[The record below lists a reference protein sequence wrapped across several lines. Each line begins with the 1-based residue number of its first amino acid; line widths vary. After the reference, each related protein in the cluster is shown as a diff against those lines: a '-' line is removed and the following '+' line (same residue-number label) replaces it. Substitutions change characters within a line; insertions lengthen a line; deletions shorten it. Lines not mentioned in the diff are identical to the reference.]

1 MGGTDGSLEPGVSDR
16 TFIRGNET
24 IDRLAADPLTQL
36 RHGTYAI
43 VLTCDR
49 PELLEQCLE
58 AIHPQVDLVFTID
71 NGAFHPRSV
80 PDGVF
85 VLPYPKK
92 PPNLSKMWNLGIDW
106 VTVTAGYAKQ
116 DTWDIAFL
124 CDDAIVHPTWFL
136 EVTTEMRAM
145 GAAAGST
152 HCATPVTSPILKM
165 APDHDIWNRMCPW
178 AFVLRGEAGI
188 RADEDLQWWWGDT
201 AVDFTARLA
210 GGMVLAPGAVVQNQ
224 KMGEY
229 TNIYAHLAEQAGRD
243 GETFA
248 AKWGRP
254 W

>member
-1 MGGTDGSLEPGVSDR
+1 M
-16 TFIRGNET
+16 N
-24 IDRLAADPLTQL
+24 
-36 RHGTYAI
+36 HGAYAI

-49 PELLEQCLE
+49 PELLRQCVA
-58 AIHPQVDLVFTID
+58 AIRPQVQTIIVID
-71 NGAFHPRSV
+71 NGERWHSFLEQADFHLRV
-80 PDGVF
+80 PT
-85 VLPYPKK
+85 K
-92 PPNLSKMWNLGIDW
+92 PPNLSKFWNLGIGS
-106 VTVTAGYAKQ
+106 VIYQAQ
-116 DTWDIAFL
+116 RRHLDTWDIAFL
-124 CDDAIVHPTWFL
+124 CDDAIVHPTWL
-136 EVTTEMRAM
+136 QEVTGPMRAM

-152 HCATPVTSPILKM
+152 HSAVSINAPILKTT
-165 APDHDIWNRMCPW
+165 PDHDIWNRMCPW

-201 AVDFTARLA
+201 HMDFTARQA

-248 AKWGRP
+248 AKWGGRP

>member
-1 MGGTDGSLEPGVSDR
+1 M
-16 TFIRGNET
+16 N
-24 IDRLAADPLTQL
+24 
-36 RHGTYAI
+36 HGTYAI

-49 PELLEQCLE
+49 PELLKQCLE
-58 AIHPQVDLVFTID
+58 AIKPQVDMVVIID
-71 NGAFHPRSV
+71 NGSHVTLPSTKYRDFVKYSV
-80 PDGVF
+80 PD
-85 VLPYPKK
+85 K
-92 PPNLSKMWNLGIDW
+92 PPNLSKFWNLGIGS
-106 VTVTAGYAKQ
+106 VIYQAQ
-116 DTWDIAFL
+116 RRHLDTWDIAFL
-124 CDDAIVHPTWFL
+124 CDDAIVHPTWL
-136 EVTTEMRAM
+136 QEVTGPMRAM

-152 HCATPVTSPILKM
+152 HSAVSINAPILKTT
-165 APDHDIWNRMCPW
+165 PDHDIWNRMCPW

-201 AVDFTARLA
+201 HMDFTARQV
-210 GGMVLAPGAVVQNQ
+210 GGMVIAPGAVVQNQ